1 MHEEILLEL
10 KGGSYPAF
18 KTIYQQWKARV
29 FYYFLSKTNEEDSA
43 KELTQLT
50 FIKLW
55 EYRSSVDVSISAER
69 QIFQKAKYIYIDY
82 LRKLAHQRELY
93 SDREEQQFSQEY
105 YTPHRAYEEGQT
117 LQLAIES
124 LPKSRQQIFK
134 LKYIQGYSY
143 KEISEI
149 MSISPKTVDNQLL
162 KAVKHLRKI
171 LEAKV
176 VTPVVV
182 IISLFL

>member
-1 MHEEILLEL
+1 MHAEILLEL

-18 KTIYQQWKARV
+18 KTIYQQWKGKV
-29 FYYFLSKTNEEDSA
+29 FYYFLSKTNEEDNA

-55 EYRSSVDVSISAER
+55 EYRSSVDAAITVEQ
-69 QIFQKAKYIYIDY
+69 QIFQKAKYIYIDH
-82 LRKLAHQRELY
+82 LRKQAHQRELY
-93 SDREEQQFSQEY
+93 SAREEQSTEY
-105 YTPHRAYEEGQT
+105 YTPHRSYEEGQT
-117 LQLAIES
+117 IQLAIDS

-149 MSISPKTVDNQLL
+149 MDISPKTVDNQLL

-176 VTPVVV
+176 IAPVVAL
-182 IISLFL
+182 ISFFM